1 MDLPKQPITS
11 VQVID
16 SPVPTPT
23 VDATME
29 MSGGD
34 LETIGEVS
42 SLADLKAKA
51 PEVFNLMMASIGEQI
66 CHQMRNAQWRLKQL
80 MREGRRNANS

>member
-11 VQVID
+11 IQVID
-16 SPVPTPT
+16 SPVSAPT
-23 VDATME
+23 VDASME

-34 LETIGEVS
+34 FDTIGEIS

-51 PEVFNLMMASIGEQI
+51 PHVFNLMMESIGEQI
-66 CHQMRNAQWRLKQL
+66 CHQMRNAQWRLKKL